1 MIAQS
6 HDLPRS
12 ATTVDIEELVRLRG
26 HLLGAGTA
34 PYAARTPQED
44 AAWRAAYRSWLVRQ
58 LTGPTGRVHVTVIGP
73 AHRLAAC
80 AVAVIDDRA
89 PTAHCLNGLTGWV
102 QSVVVDPDRRRS
114 GLGTRVMR
122 HALDWLRSRGVDSA
136 VLQTTPDGAALYRG
150 LGFLPT
156 GEDLLALDL
165 RGTETSCEVIE
176 A

>member
-6 HDLPRS
+6 YDLPRS
-12 ATTVDIEELVRLRG
+12 ATTADIEELVRLRS
-26 HLLGAGTA
+26 HLLGSGDA
-34 PYAARTPQED
+34 PYAARSPQED
-44 AAWRAAYRSWLVRQ
+44 AAWRAAYRDWLGRV
-58 LTGPTGRVHVTVIGP
+58 LTGPADRVQVSVIGP

-80 AVAVIDDRA
+80 AVAVVDDRA

-102 QSVVVDPDRRRS
+102 QSVVVDPQWRRR

-122 HALDWLRSRGVDSA
+122 HALDWLRSRGASGA
-136 VLQTTPDGAALYRG
+136 VLQTTPVGAGLYRG

-165 RGTETSCEVIE
+165 RGAETSCEVIE